1 MYSAWGPKCRRGRP
15 AQDIRPK
22 QGLRPRSCWPQCPC
36 FRSFCIRCVDSSP
49 DIPPRPAAPRRVP
62 HRTHRPGKAP
72 RWGRLPKEGIQKFP
86 QVSFRRIIQRRQ
98 DGDGRQ
104 AAGVCR
110 LPGPFGA
117 LGFQHLFGGQI
128 AGLCQSSG
136 AGRSPRPAPAWCPG
150 PRPSSAGRHSP
161 PALWRVS
168 VVHSSLMPRRAALP
182 CRRCRPSRCRRS
194 SSGGHGSARRP
205 SSTSARSARWSG
217 TPE

>member
-1 MYSAWGPKCRRGRP
+1 MSSWSASARYSPEARAAAAFVLAAMPLFS
-15 AQDIRPK
+15 I
-22 QGLRPRSCWPQCPC
+22 
-36 FRSFCIRCVDSSP
+36 FCIRCVDSLP
-49 DIPPRPAAPRRVP
+49 DIPPRSAAPRRVP

-72 RWGRLPKEGIQKFP
+72 HWGPSAQGRNPEIPAGIVPAYYTAASGWRWSASRRCLPSSRP
-86 QVSFRRIIQRRQ
+86 VRR
-98 DGDGRQ
+98 
-104 AAGVCR
+104 AG
-110 LPGPFGA
+110 LPAPFWRADSGPF
-117 LGFQHLFGGQI
+117 
-128 AGLCQSSG
+128 CQSSG